1 MRAVSEQTNP
11 AGAAGQAID
20 SSTRGRI
27 IAAAVELFAEQ
38 GFDATSVNQVVAR
51 ASVAKGALYHHFTSK
66 DDLLFEVYRELID
79 RQLSGLRRIQ
89 GQGLPPAQTLRELIL
104 DLVSTTAE
112 KVAEAKVFFR
122 EGHRLSDANQQRARQ
137 ARREMHDAVLR
148 LVASAQAS
156 GEFASVA
163 SPEMVTFTLFGVI
176 NELPVWYQPDGR
188 KRPADIAEELSA
200 LLLTAL
206 RPASEETST

>member
-1 MRAVSEQTNP
+1 VNQQRDAVDKD
-11 AGAAGQAID
+11 GQALV

-27 IAAAVELFAEQ
+27 ISAAVELFAEQ

-51 ASVAKGALYHHFTSK
+51 AAVAKGALYHHFTSK

-79 RQLSGLRRIQ
+79 RQLSGWHDIQRR
-89 GQGLPPAQTLRELIL
+89 GLSAAETIRELIF

-137 ARREMHDAVLR
+137 ARREMHDAVLG
-148 LVASAQAS
+148 LVAAAQAS
-156 GEFASVA
+156 GEFAAVA

-176 NELPVWYQPDGR
+176 NELPVWYQADGR
-188 KRPADIAEELSA
+188 KRPEDIAEELSA
-200 LLLTAL
+200 LILAAL
-206 RPASEETST
+206 RPATAVDQSSS

>member
-1 MRAVSEQTNP
+1 MNQHSDP
-11 AGAAGQAID
+11 AGNDGRPPV

-27 IAAAVELFAEQ
+27 ISAAVELFAEQ

-51 ASVAKGALYHHFTSK
+51 ASVAKGALYHHFSSK

-79 RQLSGLRRIQ
+79 RQLSGLHDIQRR
-89 GQGLPPAQTLRELIL
+89 GLSPAETLRALIL
-104 DLVSTTAE
+104 DLVCTTAE
-112 KVAEAKVFFR
+112 KAAEAKVFFR
-122 EGHRLSDANQQRARQ
+122 EGHRLSDANQQRTRR
-137 ARREMHDAVLR
+137 ARREMHDAVLG
-148 LVASAQAS
+148 LVAAAQAG
-156 GEFASVA
+156 GEFSAVA

-200 LLLTAL
+200 LLLAAL
-206 RPASEETST
+206 RPAPTAAEPST